1 MDKQLYF
8 YREWGHIPDRF
19 WYQMND
25 DLTVEEKYQQQH
37 NKIYEKLLQDAD
49 DDKEIIIP
57 HINATIKVK

>member
-25 DLTVEEKYQQQH
+25 DLPVEEKYQQQH

-49 DDKEIIIP
+49 DDEEIIIP
-57 HINATIKVK
+57 HVSAIIKVK